1 MLGYNTVLLQQTRA
15 PPTSFE
21 RLVEAQMVSPILDIP
36 DSTRMPGLQHS
47 GFEHVAL
54 RTDSQSIALPDRAR
68 QPASLPT
75 TGDRSEPPVLPVTE
89 TEREITRVAVIR
101 GATVHSGPSVSAPIV
116 RYYPV
121 GTELHLVDLQRG
133 WFQVLDPATEQR
145 GWVYERYYLQEICR
159 PGQTITAAQQS
170 PKSVKVQVCKTGT
183 ETGTSTDQKD
193 RTPHPESP
201 PPNRQCRELGR
212 ESISRVLRRVCL
224 PWPSPHHL

>member
-1 MLGYNTVLLQQTRA
+1 MTRLIPSLCVFGAVVLGYNTVLLQQTRA

-145 GWVYERYYLQEICR
+145 GWVYERYYLQEIRR

-170 PKSVKVQVCKTGT
+170 PSPSKSNRVRQAQRLGSPQAKKIEPRIQNRRHQ
-183 ETGTSTDQKD
+183 TDNVASLVE
-193 RTPHPESP
+193 RAF
-201 PPNRQCRELGR
+201 RGY
-212 ESISRVLRRVCL
+212 
-224 PWPSPHHL
+224 

>member
-1 MLGYNTVLLQQTRA
+1 VLGYNTVLLQQTRA

-145 GWVYERYYLQEICR
+145 GWVYERYYLQEIRR
-159 PGQTITAAQQS
+159 PGQAITAEQSRSPSKSNPVRQAQRLGHPQTKKIE
-170 PKSVKVQVCKTGT
+170 PRIQNRRHQ
-183 ETGTSTDQKD
+183 TDNVASLVE
-193 RTPHPESP
+193 RAF
-201 PPNRQCRELGR
+201 RGY
-212 ESISRVLRRVCL
+212 
-224 PWPSPHHL
+224 